1 MGLNFG
7 HQGSRMLVRFANL
20 LIHPKD
26 AEGNVIPK
34 EKRKDLSPIN
44 AIFEN
49 VKNLA
54 RGFLGDDF
62 DKKKTDEL

>member
-7 HQGSRMLVRFANL
+7 HQGSKMLVRFANL

-26 AEGNVIPK
+26 ADGNVIPK
-34 EKRKDLSPIN
+34 GERKNLTPIN
-44 AIFEN
+44 AIWEN
-49 VKNLA
+49 MQNLA
-54 RGFLGDDF
+54 RGFLGDNF